1 MPLKNLVLSKLKLLS
16 EAIRSI
22 FFILIIISFTV
33 NVFGT
38 VKKISLEEKT
48 KKASL
53 IVIGIVKHSQS
64 QWEELDGGKKIFTY
78 VHIDVEK
85 YIKGSGEKL
94 IEIKVPGGKVGEITE
109 GVPDA
114 PHFTLGEMVILF
126 LKPKF
131 FRVVGW
137 HQGKYTIKDDKVA
150 GLGIEIN
157 EFIKKIKEI
166 LDKQNE
172 FIFKYLT

>member
-1 MPLKNLVLSKLKLLS
+1 MSVKKQVLSKS
-16 EAIRSI
+16 ISSI
-22 FFILIIISFTV
+22 FLIILSSTV

-53 IVIGIVKHSQS
+53 IVIGIVKRSQS
-64 QWEELDGGKKIFTY
+64 QWEGLDGGKRIFTY
-78 VHIDVEK
+78 VYVDVEK

-109 GVPDA
+109 EVPDT
-114 PHFTLGEMVILF
+114 PRFTLGEKVILF

-137 HQGKYTIKDDKVA
+137 HQGKYTIKDNKVV

-157 EFIKKIKEI
+157 EFIRKIKEI
-166 LDKQNE
+166 LKE
-172 FIFKYLT
+172 